1 MVFFHHSISV
11 THHFKIPHPFSTI
24 THLPL
29 LNIFHIVCGI
39 HTCHSVQYFFF
50 FSTFLSSFF
59 VLQFVLFSFFFFF
72 SLFAFLI
79 SDFSSRSKL
88 NIHKYILEQTQISQ
102 SLKKKKKSK
111 RKSAQAIDIDVAVAA
126 VVAVVGFRVFKE
138 WNVGNDWLLL
148 LLLSELGHLRNGL
161 VMVFWST
168 TDLTRAALAN
178 TPRPIAS

>member
-24 THLPL
+24 THLPS

-50 FSTFLSSFF
+50 FPLFFLLSLFFSSFF
-59 VLQFVLFSFFFFF
+59 FPFSFFF

-88 NIHKYILEQTQISQ
+88 NIHKYILEQTKISQ
-102 SLKKKKKSK
+102 SLKKKKKKANSNLP
-111 RKSAQAIDIDVAVAA
+111 RPLILM
-126 VVAVVGFRVFKE
+126 
-138 WNVGNDWLLL
+138 LLL
-148 LLLSELGHLRNGL
+148 WLWWVLEFLRNGTSETIGCYCCCCRNL
-161 VMVFWST
+161 GTSEMG
-168 TDLTRAALAN
+168 
-178 TPRPIAS
+178 